1 MKKIAILMTG
11 LSLFTSVVFASGGY
25 NSAKS
30 CVISYGKFPTTNENL
45 IIACDGQVVLN
56 VKVAAFEPGVENNLF
71 LTFKSMVNS
80 DDAKKCEQFDSSNV
94 WWASCIAN

>member
-1 MKKIAILMTG
+1 MKTIAILVTG

-30 CVISYGKFPTTNENL
+30 CVISYGKNVPQNENL
-45 IIACDGQVVLN
+45 IIACDGELILN
-56 VKVAAFEPGVENNLF
+56 VKVAQYKAGVEKDLF

-80 DDAKKCEQFDSSNV
+80 DNVKVCEQYDSQNV
-94 WWASCIAN
+94 WWATCLMK